1 MEMEKL
7 EMNEQKKT
15 KQNRT
20 KSKQVAF
27 RVTEK
32 EYEKLM
38 KLVVLSGQSQQDFLT
53 TAIINTKVTNLDGL
67 KAVVPEM
74 KRMGNNL
81 NQIAKRLNEG
91 AGAYVTQSQWAELIE
106 GYSEVWQLLKQ
117 LIQELA

>member
-1 MEMEKL
+1 MSEEKR
-7 EMNEQKKT
+7 T
-15 KQNRT
+15 KPNRT
-20 KSKQVAF
+20 KSKQVSF

-32 EYEKLM
+32 EYEKIM
-38 KLVVLSGQSQQDFLT
+38 NLVVLSGKSQQEFLT

-91 AGAYVTQSQWAELIE
+91 AGAYVTQSQWAELIG

-117 LIQELA
+117 FIQERA